1 MFPALAVR
9 FFTTEPLGK
18 PQKIISEMESTP
30 GEDAVK
36 IVEITTEDFKYYINL
51 VHTQQQG
58 LSGLTPIL
66 KEDLLW

>member
-1 MFPALAVR
+1 MWDFPQPGLGIKPLSPILVSG

-36 IVEITTEDFKYYINL
+36 IVEIIKKKKD
-51 VHTQQQG
+51 
-58 LSGLTPIL
+58 
-66 KEDLLW
+66 